1 MTSRGPFRPQ
11 TFYDS
16 MILSWWWARGSRR
29 HPPGADRLLWEELRA
44 LQPLA
49 WGLDPPLGE
58 MEQLVHVLGRRRE
71 LTAAFAHP
79 W

>member
-1 MTSRGPFRPQ
+1 
-11 TFYDS
+11 
-16 MILSWWWARGSRR
+16 
-29 HPPGADRLLWEELRA
+29 LWEELRA

-71 LTAAFAHP
+71 LTVAFAHP